1 MLKKNF
7 SILIMILVIV
17 GLRGNVFGKDTY
29 TATSTINGIKVN
41 WEYQLNEKNQIENL
55 KCINPVELRGNITI
69 PSALD
74 GKTIISLG
82 SSSFRS
88 ATNLTSLTIP
98 SSIKKI
104 NYRAFEKCD
113 NLTSVNLGQ
122 IEDISFDVF
131 KDCPKLTKIELPKTL
146 KYGADNGIFTGTT
159 KLTSVTFE
167 EGTTEIVRG
176 ILKNCKN
183 ITKVTIPNS
192 VIKIGSGAFSNSG
205 LTEIKLPNSVKEID
219 YYAFEKCDNLT
230 SVNLGQIEDIS
241 FDVFKDCPKLTKIE
255 LPKTLKYGAD
265 NGIFTGTTKLT
276 SVTFEEGTTEIVRG
290 ILKNCKNITKVTIP
304 NSVIKIGSGAFS
316 NSGLTEIKLPNSVK
330 EIDYYAFENCSN
342 LTKVTILDNC
352 TQIGW
357 FSLYPNKDTVFNN
370 HNDNL
375 TIYCYKDSKISDYAK
390 ANNIK
395 YVYLTR
401 TTTEINTEKQKEKEQ
416 NKETKPTNIT
426 NSNQKPKVEDTT
438 IAKGILPK
446 TGVYMTIVYVIISI
460 FIISFVLYK
469 KYNNYKDVK

>member
-219 YYAFEKCDNLT
+219 YYAFE
-230 SVNLGQIEDIS
+230 
-241 FDVFKDCPKLTKIE
+241 
-255 LPKTLKYGAD
+255 
-265 NGIFTGTTKLT
+265 
-276 SVTFEEGTTEIVRG
+276 
-290 ILKNCKNITKVTIP
+290 
-304 NSVIKIGSGAFS
+304 
-316 NSGLTEIKLPNSVK
+316 
-330 EIDYYAFENCSN
+330 NCSN

-416 NKETKPTNIT
+416 NRETKPTNIT